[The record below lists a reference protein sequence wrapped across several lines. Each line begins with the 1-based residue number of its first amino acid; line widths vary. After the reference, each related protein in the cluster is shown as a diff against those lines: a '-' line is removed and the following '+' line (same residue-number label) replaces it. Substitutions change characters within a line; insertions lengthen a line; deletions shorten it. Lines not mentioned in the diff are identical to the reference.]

1 MNKTTMK
8 INATDRVLSVARPHR
23 EPMKAPTNT
32 TGIRMGMRTYA
43 SGQVKPVGR
52 SARPA
57 TYAAKPTAAVGMMS
71 NEDVPIAFR
80 VFRPRTYTRSGTFT
94 RPRRWWLITDEAA
107 VAIVNVSEIGTA
119 RSLDETPVERR
130 IGTKR
135 RPPPRPRFE

>member
-8 INATDRVLSVARPHR
+8 INATDRVLSFARPHR

-32 TGIRMGMRTYA
+32 IGIRMGMRTYA
-43 SGQVKPVGR
+43 SGQAKPVGR

-80 VFRPRTYTRSGTFT
+80 VFRPRTYTRSGTF
-94 RPRRWWLITDEAA
+94 
-107 VAIVNVSEIGTA
+107 
-119 RSLDETPVERR
+119 
-130 IGTKR
+130 R
-135 RPPPRPRFE
+135 RPPPMPMAPESNPDPVVDAWGPTTRVRVRDGSV